1 VSRATTPDGVDGQT
15 AGGSRREAW
24 TGRPAAV
31 AGVALALVAWEA
43 AGRLTGGSLP
53 PATAVFSALVSLYV
67 SGELIGPLVGGLGR
81 LGAGYL
87 AALAVGIP
95 LGVATGVSDVAD
107 ATLGTYVTVLFVTSV
122 SSLLPFLILLVGT
135 GAGFHATVVFLF
147 AVFHVVLTVRDGA
160 GAVDPGLVEAGR
172 VFGADGVD
180 LARHVLLPASL
191 PFLLAALRVGFVR
204 AVKGLVV
211 AELWIYAGFGS
222 LLHSFQQFGQ
232 TDRLF
237 AVLVQ
242 LMCLSVMG
250 VTVLRRLERRYAD
263 WWGTES

>member
-1 VSRATTPDGVDGQT
+1 MSRAATPDGL
-15 AGGSRREAW
+15 AEEPAPESRRPPWA
-24 TGRPAAV
+24 GRPAAV
-31 AGVALALVAWEA
+31 AGVAIALVAWEV
-43 AGRLTGGSLP
+43 AGQFTGRSLP
-53 PATAVFSALVSLYV
+53 PASAVFSALVSLYA
-67 SGELIGPLVGGLGR
+67 SGEMIGPLTGGVGR

-95 LGVATGVSDVAD
+95 VGVATGVSDVAD

-147 AVFHVVLTVRDGA
+147 AVFHVALTVRDGA
-160 GAVDPGLVEAGR
+160 GSVDPGLVRAGR
-172 VFGADGVD
+172 VFGADGVG

-242 LMCLSVMG
+242 LMCLSVLG

-263 WWGTES
+263 WRGARS